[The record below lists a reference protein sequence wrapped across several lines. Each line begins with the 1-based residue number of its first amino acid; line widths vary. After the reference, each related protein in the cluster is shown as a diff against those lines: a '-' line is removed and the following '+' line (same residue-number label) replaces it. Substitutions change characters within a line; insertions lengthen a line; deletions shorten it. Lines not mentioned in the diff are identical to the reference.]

1 VGIAKFLL
9 LCFMG
14 VLGAIAVAT
23 SAGAYFASH
32 GSGAGS
38 AQTAT
43 FNPPTSVI
51 ASFPVPTV
59 RTVDVTWTAA
69 DEPDGIKID
78 GYYVQRYL
86 GATPSPACGTSPTT
100 LISTVSCADTDVA
113 SGTYTYTVT
122 AVFRTWTATS
132 APSGP
137 VTVPAAVLSSFDLA
151 PSTST
156 PQAGTAFTVG
166 ITAMDQYGEVDASY
180 TGLECL
186 TFSGPAVSPS
196 DIEPIYPQTPPC
208 STGSAVT
215 FLDGVASGANSPSL
229 TLYDAQVVTLTATD
243 NPSGVSGTTD
253 LTIVPGPISTF
264 DVANPGTRTVGQLF
278 SDTITAIDGYGN
290 TATSYVGT
298 QVLDFS
304 GPSDSPSGAMPSYPS
319 SVFFTNGMGT
329 AENITLVDAQTTALM
344 ASQSPI
350 TGTSTPFQVLP
361 GPISTFDVANPGTR
375 TVGQL
380 FSDTITAIDGYGNTA
395 TSYVGTQV
403 LDFSGPSDSPSGAMP
418 SYPSSVFFTNGMGT
432 AENITLVDAQ
442 TTALMA
448 SQSPITGTSTSFLVV
463 AGEATYY
470 TVVAPSTATS
480 GVPFTVTIT
489 AYDADGN
496 VAAGYDGTADL
507 ASSIGDVSPLSVVLS
522 NGVDTFNATLD
533 TVGNQTITASDS
545 SNPGITGASG
555 NIDVTSTQTTTY
567 TVTYSANNATS
578 GTVPVDGLSPYNPGS
593 LVTVLG
599 NSGDLAVA
607 GDNFTDWNTQANG
620 LGNSYAPTSTFTIDA
635 NTILYAIFSPITPP
649 TTYTVTY
656 SANNATSGTVP
667 VDGLSPYNPGSLVT
681 VLGNSGDLAVA
692 GDNFTDW
699 NTQANGLGNSYAPTS
714 TFTIDANTILYAIF
728 SPITPPTT
736 YTVTYSANN
745 ATSGTVP
752 VDGLSPYNPGSL
764 VTVLGNSGDL
774 AVAGDNFTDWNTQA
788 NGLGNSYAPTSTFTI
803 DANTILYAI
812 FSPITPPT
820 TYTVTYSAN
829 NATSGTVP
837 VDGLSPYNPGSLVT
851 VLGNSGDL
859 AVAGD
864 NFTDWNTQANGL
876 GNSYAPTSTFTI
888 DANTILYAIFS
899 PITPPTTYTVT
910 YSANNAT
917 SGTVPVDGLSPYN
930 PGSLVTVLGNSGDLA
945 VAGDN
950 FTDWNTQ
957 ANGLGNSYAPTSTF
971 TIDANTI
978 LYAIF
983 SPITPPTTYTVT
995 YSANNATSG
1004 TVPVDGL
1011 SPYNPGSLV
1020 TVLGNSGDL
1029 AVAGDNF
1036 TDWNTQA
1043 NGLGNSY
1050 APTST
1055 FTIDAN
1061 TILYAIFSPITPPTT
1076 YTVTYSAN
1084 NATSGTVPVDGLSPY
1099 NPGSLVTVLGNSGDL
1114 AVAGDNFTD
1123 WNTQAN
1129 GLGNS
1134 YAPTSTFTINAN
1146 TILYAIFSPITPPTT
1161 YTVTYSANNA
1171 TSGTVPVDGLSPYN
1185 PGSLVTVL
1193 GNSGDLAVAGDN
1205 FTDWNTQANGL
1216 GNSYAPTS
1224 TFTIDANTILYAIFT
1239 KSLMITTT
1247 SLANATAG
1255 EAHYAQT
1262 LQGTGGTTP
1271 YTWSISEGVLPKG
1284 LSLNPSTGLISGSVS
1299 LSATT
1304 ETFTVTLTDAK
1315 GASTTKQFT
1324 ITVCYS
1330 LLITTKTLA
1339 GATAGESDY
1348 SQTLQ
1353 GIGGATPYTWSISA
1367 GELPKGLSLNAASG
1381 LISGPVSSSATTE
1394 TFTITLTDANGAST
1408 TKQFTITVCNFLAI
1422 TTKSLEG
1429 AIAGQ
1434 TNYSQTLQGT
1444 GGSQPYT
1451 WSISAGILPKGLFL
1465 NPSSGLIS
1473 GNVSTSAVSETFT
1486 VKLSDANGAST
1497 AKQFTITVSQKPVF
1511 TCGNSGHAHFGH
1523 FFDFQF
1529 TAWGGPQPWFTVS
1542 GKLPSWLHFDSSN
1555 GIISGTPGS
1564 GQPGSYSFTVTATN
1578 SWGSQSQT
1586 FSLNVG
1592 N

>member
-1 VGIAKFLL
+1 
-9 LCFMG
+9 M
-14 VLGAIAVAT
+14 
-23 SAGAYFASH
+23 
-32 GSGAGS
+32 
-38 AQTAT
+38 
-43 FNPPTSVI
+43 
-51 ASFPVPTV
+51 
-59 RTVDVTWTAA
+59 
-69 DEPDGIKID
+69 
-78 GYYVQRYL
+78 
-86 GATPSPACGTSPTT
+86 
-100 LISTVSCADTDVA
+100 
-113 SGTYTYTVT
+113 
-122 AVFRTWTATS
+122 
-132 APSGP
+132 
-137 VTVPAAVLSSFDLA
+137 
-151 PSTST
+151 
-156 PQAGTAFTVG
+156 G

-253 LTIVPGPISTF
+253 LTIV
-264 DVANPGTRTVGQLF
+264 
-278 SDTITAIDGYGN
+278 
-290 TATSYVGT
+290 
-298 QVLDFS
+298 
-304 GPSDSPSGAMPSYPS
+304 
-319 SVFFTNGMGT
+319 
-329 AENITLVDAQTTALM
+329 
-344 ASQSPI
+344 
-350 TGTSTPFQVLP
+350 P

-714 TFTIDANTILYAIF
+714 TFTIN
-728 SPITPPTT
+728 
-736 YTVTYSANN
+736 
-745 ATSGTVP
+745 
-752 VDGLSPYNPGSL
+752 
-764 VTVLGNSGDL
+764 
-774 AVAGDNFTDWNTQA
+774 
-788 NGLGNSYAPTSTFTI
+788 
-803 DANTILYAI
+803 
-812 FSPITPPT
+812 
-820 TYTVTYSAN
+820 
-829 NATSGTVP
+829 
-837 VDGLSPYNPGSLVT
+837 
-851 VLGNSGDL
+851 
-859 AVAGD
+859 
-864 NFTDWNTQANGL
+864 
-876 GNSYAPTSTFTI
+876 
-888 DANTILYAIFS
+888 
-899 PITPPTTYTVT
+899 
-910 YSANNAT
+910 
-917 SGTVPVDGLSPYN
+917 
-930 PGSLVTVLGNSGDLA
+930 
-945 VAGDN
+945 
-950 FTDWNTQ
+950 
-957 ANGLGNSYAPTSTF
+957 
-971 TIDANTI
+971 
-978 LYAIF
+978 
-983 SPITPPTTYTVT
+983 
-995 YSANNATSG
+995 
-1004 TVPVDGL
+1004 
-1011 SPYNPGSLV
+1011 
-1020 TVLGNSGDL
+1020 
-1029 AVAGDNF
+1029 
-1036 TDWNTQA
+1036 
-1043 NGLGNSY
+1043 
-1050 APTST
+1050 
-1055 FTIDAN
+1055 
-1061 TILYAIFSPITPPTT
+1061 
-1076 YTVTYSAN
+1076 
-1084 NATSGTVPVDGLSPY
+1084 
-1099 NPGSLVTVLGNSGDL
+1099 
-1114 AVAGDNFTD
+1114 
-1123 WNTQAN
+1123 
-1129 GLGNS
+1129 
-1134 YAPTSTFTINAN
+1134 
-1146 TILYAIFSPITPPTT
+1146 
-1161 YTVTYSANNA
+1161 
-1171 TSGTVPVDGLSPYN
+1171 
-1185 PGSLVTVL
+1185 
-1193 GNSGDLAVAGDN
+1193 
-1205 FTDWNTQANGL
+1205 
-1216 GNSYAPTS
+1216 
-1224 TFTIDANTILYAIFT
+1224 ANTILYAIFT